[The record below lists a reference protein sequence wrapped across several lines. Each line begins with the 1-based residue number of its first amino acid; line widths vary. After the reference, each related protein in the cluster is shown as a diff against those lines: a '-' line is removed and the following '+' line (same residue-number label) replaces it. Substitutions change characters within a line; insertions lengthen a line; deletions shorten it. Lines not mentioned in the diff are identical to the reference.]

1 VLGKQLEDGVLVK
14 AGVPALFGE
23 SPDPASAV
31 VQQFH
36 ALEVAPS
43 PGQSVLDLALW
54 PVAVGHGLLFLG
66 EALQLYSLLN
76 DLVDA
81 ARAAQSAER
90 LDRGPQQVGIGR
102 NRGCV
107 SHPRSI

>member
-1 VLGKQLEDGVLVK
+1 MVGLLIGTISHERILLTKENAGCWTRRTAFAQVRRGSNIQLLPYPLVT
-14 AGVPALFGE
+14 PRPGE
-23 SPDPASAV
+23 P
-31 VQQFH
+31 
-36 ALEVAPS
+36 
-43 PGQSVLDLALW
+43 VLDLALW

-90 LDRGPQQVGIGR
+90 LDCGPQQVGVGR
-102 NRGCV
+102 N
-107 SHPRSI
+107 